1 MNSLNEI
8 YVAVKDTDYI
18 LAKIDNLCHKYN
30 SRSGVNS
37 DQQKALFRSYC
48 HDTIEVFDDCF
59 ETSMLGMIRCKKRI
73 ETYRTKDYLEIDN
86 ATLDIVDML
95 WNLKVI
101 VKSMIPIKE
110 LPSCK
115 KLTELSAEDIVA
127 KAKDLVKNNVVKAG
141 IGIILLGS
149 KAHDVV
155 KIEDVKSYYNDRL
168 NQLNSEILIKGKPI
182 SLMEQFLLDKFNAEI
197 GYCNLALFKAG
208 LGIVDE
214 LNGLVEVGR
223 KHIEKYEQSRFIGDG
238 SLVLS
243 QRSDIR

>member
-141 IGIILLGS
+141 VGIILLGS

-168 NQLNSEILIKGKPI
+168 NQLNSEILIKGKLI

-214 LNGLVEVGR
+214 LKGLVEVGG

>member
-1 MNSLNEI
+1 
-8 YVAVKDTDYI
+8 
-18 LAKIDNLCHKYN
+18 
-30 SRSGVNS
+30 
-37 DQQKALFRSYC
+37 
-48 HDTIEVFDDCF
+48 
-59 ETSMLGMIRCKKRI
+59 MLGMIRCKKRI

-141 IGIILLGS
+141 VGIILLGS

-168 NQLNSEILIKGKPI
+168 NQLNSEILIKGKLI

-214 LNGLVEVGR
+214 LKGLVEV
-223 KHIEKYEQSRFIGDG
+223 EEST
-238 SLVLS
+238 
-243 QRSDIR
+243 

>member
-95 WNLKVI
+95 
-101 VKSMIPIKE
+101 
-110 LPSCK
+110 
-115 KLTELSAEDIVA
+115 TEFEGDCEI
-127 KAKDLVKNNVVKAG
+127 
-141 IGIILLGS
+141 
-149 KAHDVV
+149 
-155 KIEDVKSYYNDRL
+155 NDT
-168 NQLNSEILIKGKPI
+168 
-182 SLMEQFLLDKFNAEI
+182 D
-197 GYCNLALFKAG
+197 
-208 LGIVDE
+208 
-214 LNGLVEVGR
+214 
-223 KHIEKYEQSRFIGDG
+223 
-238 SLVLS
+238 
-243 QRSDIR
+243 